1 MPNGTVLIVE
11 DNEFNRDALSRVLR
25 RKGYQVATAE
35 TGEDA
40 LAAAAHIRPDIV
52 LMDIGLPDIDGYE
65 ITRRLKADA
74 VFADVPILVLTAH
87 AFEEDRRMAADAGAE
102 DFDTKPID
110 TLRLLKKIEA
120 LLKGDRDGIPSVA

>member
-1 MPNGTVLIVE
+1 MQNRTVLIVE

-40 LAAAAHIRPDIV
+40 LAAAALCRSDIV

-65 ITRRLKADA
+65 VTRRLKADSSLA
-74 VFADVPILVLTAH
+74 SIPILVLTAH
-87 AFEEDRRMAADAGAE
+87 AFEEDRQMAADAGAE

-110 TLRLLKKIEA
+110 TPRLLRKIEA
-120 LLKGDRDGIPSVA
+120 LLKVDQGSISPVA